1 MACIAVLVEGHG
13 ETEAMPIL
21 IRRLLQ
27 DQNIYDV
34 GIARPVRL
42 ARGRFLKADWLN
54 RSASLASVKC
64 EGEARGLLV
73 VFDADGD
80 CPVEVGKEC
89 FELLDDKRNVGVI
102 VAHHEFEAWFL
113 ASLSSL
119 QGQRGISKE
128 AYFDGDPDE
137 VANPKR
143 VISQH
148 MLGSRTYIETVDQAP
163 LAQLMSLELAERS
176 RSFRKLRAEI
186 NRVVERIRRLDAN

>member
-1 MACIAVLVEGHG
+1 MACIAMLVEGHG

-27 DQNIYDV
+27 DQNIYDIK
-34 GIARPVRL
+34 IAKPVRL
-42 ARGRFLKADWLN
+42 ARGRFLKEDWLN
-54 RSASLASVKC
+54 RSAAFASIKC
-64 EGEARGLLV
+64 EDKAYGLLV
-73 VFDADGD
+73 VFDADDD
-80 CPVEVGKEC
+80 CPVEAAEEC
-89 FELLDDKRNVGVI
+89 FKMLDDKRNVGVI

-119 QGQRGISKE
+119 QGKRGISEE
-128 AYFDGDPDE
+128 AHFDGDPDE
-137 VANPKR
+137 VKNPKR
-143 VISQH
+143 VISRH

-163 LAQLMSLELAERS
+163 LAQWMSLELAERS